1 MEENTYSLL
10 NILLFLIPNIYQPLL
25 FITEKLQDRP
35 KTNCHCD
42 RQTEKDCRLPIL
54 ELLLEQKKL
63 KTLPKWLSST
73 GKEARCILCSI
84 NALKFYLLSIFRSS
98 ESTADKNKWL

>member
-35 KTNCHCD
+35 KTNCQCD
-42 RQTEKDCRLPIL
+42 RQTERDCRLPIL
-54 ELLLEQKKL
+54 ELLLEQKNL
-63 KTLPKWLSST
+63 KPCLNGFQVLAKRQGAYYVLRDSRHPPGCPSLLDLKHV
-73 GKEARCILCSI
+73 EIL
-84 NALKFYLLSIFRSS
+84 
-98 ESTADKNKWL
+98 T